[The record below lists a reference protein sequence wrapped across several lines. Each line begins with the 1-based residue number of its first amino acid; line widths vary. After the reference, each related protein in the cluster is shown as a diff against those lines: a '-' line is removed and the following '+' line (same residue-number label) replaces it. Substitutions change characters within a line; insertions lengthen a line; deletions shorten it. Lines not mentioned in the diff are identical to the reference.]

1 MRGITV
7 TLYPRELKEYNS
19 IGEAVY
25 EEGEAITV
33 DNVLVS
39 PSTADEILSATNLYG
54 KKAVY
59 TLAIPKGD
67 TNEWEDR
74 RISFFGE
81 DWQSFGI
88 PLEGIDALVPTAW
101 NKKVTVARY
110 E

>member
-7 TLYPRELKEYNS
+7 TLYPRTLKEVNS
-19 IGEAVY
+19 MGETVY
-25 EEGEAITV
+25 EDGEAITV

-39 PSTADEILSATNLYG
+39 PSSAQEILDANNLYG

-67 TNEWEDR
+67 TNDWQDQ

-81 DWQSFGI
+81 DWHSFGV
-88 PLEGIDALVPTAW
+88 PLEGINALVPTAW
-101 NKKVTVARY
+101 NKKVTVERY